1 MTTQAAPHLT
11 EQAEVGVPAAAATAP
26 LVALDSEPIL
36 DSFHLLDYRA
46 RRKAIGERLAPAG
59 HYLAFQ
65 DGEETRLL
73 KLESTVTHLGRS
85 LTSDVRFEDRRIS
98 RTHAIIVRHG
108 RYARV
113 LDNRS
118 ANGTFLNG
126 RRIVATNL
134 AHGDVVRVGPIAMQY
149 LEIR

>member
-1 MTTQAAPHLT
+1 MTTQAPPHPSEQIGVGAP
-11 EQAEVGVPAAAATAP
+11 AGAATTPLSAP
-26 LVALDSEPIL
+26 DSEATLDSL
-36 DSFHLLDYRA
+36 HLLDHRA
-46 RRKAIGERLAPAG
+46 RRRAIPDQLAPAG

-65 DGEETRLL
+65 DGDETRLL
-73 KLESTVTHLGRS
+73 RLESAITHLGRS
-85 LTSDVRFEDRRIS
+85 LTSDLRFEDQRIS

-126 RRIVATNL
+126 RRIIASNL
-134 AHGDVVRVGPIAMQY
+134 EHGDVVRVGPIAMQY